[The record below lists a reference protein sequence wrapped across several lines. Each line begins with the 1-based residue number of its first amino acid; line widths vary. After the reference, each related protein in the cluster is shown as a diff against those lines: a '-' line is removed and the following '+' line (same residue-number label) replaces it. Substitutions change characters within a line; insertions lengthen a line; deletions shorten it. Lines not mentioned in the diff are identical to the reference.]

1 MGVEY
6 WGNIGKLS
14 HRTHFEWVNSSAHLG
29 ALGEGSAVPNVAYE
43 HSIFRTGY
51 RYNGRAL
58 GYSGD
63 GDTLS
68 YSLGS
73 TLIQSDGHSWN
84 FSLRYMEINRLGEP
98 NPRHTLTP
106 TPQKLLDVQISHD
119 RQTRFGRFYAGLG
132 YSQLDDQASGGSS
145 SDLTGF
151 IQWSSH

>member
-1 MGVEY
+1 VEY
-6 WGNIGKLS
+6 WGNFGSVS
-14 HRTHFEWVNSSAHLG
+14 HRTHFEISDTTSRLG
-29 ALGEGSAVPNVAYE
+29 GIGEQGQTPNKAYE
-43 HSIFRTGY
+43 HEIYLTGY
-51 RYNGRAL
+51 RYNGRSL
-58 GYSGD
+58 GHSGD

-68 YSLGS
+68 YSIGS

-106 TPQKLLDVQISHD
+106 TPQELLDIQISHD

-132 YSQLDDQASGGSS
+132 YSRLDDEASSSSS
-145 SDLTGF
+145 SDVTGF